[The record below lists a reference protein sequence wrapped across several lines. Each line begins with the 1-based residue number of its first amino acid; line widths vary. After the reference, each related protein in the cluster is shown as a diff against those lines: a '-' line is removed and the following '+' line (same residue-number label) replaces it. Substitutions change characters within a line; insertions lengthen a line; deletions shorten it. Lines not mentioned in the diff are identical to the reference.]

1 MTTTPAP
8 TRLDQREAQTAAT
21 MLVAQALSNLNHAG
35 KGVTIHGEH
44 YTIHGPVRAEC
55 RPGQLDGL
63 IGFTVADGT
72 TEEAVFVTLMVA
84 AAPGGAR

>member
-1 MTTTPAP
+1 MTAIPAP

-21 MLVAQALSNLNHAG
+21 MLVAQALADLNAAG
-35 KGVTIHGEH
+35 RGITHHGEH

-72 TEEAVFVTLMVA
+72 TEEAVLVTLMVA
-84 AAPGGAR
+84 ATPGGAR